1 MAKSVKDHILET
13 LEDLEEKDLK
23 KFKNKLCDREG
34 EPKVPRGR
42 VQKADAIDLVNLL
55 VSYFTERGAAE
66 VAIEVLRAIN
76 LNQEADELK
85 AKFKMPKTIK
95 DHIIAAL
102 EDIGDFELKRFKA
115 KLCDGQDRRIR
126 RGAIENGDQIDL
138 AEKLISTYTE
148 KMAVKITID
157 LLRAIDENQ
166 AAEDLQ
172 DSTKELMGGASTGR
186 PPAGAAAEDRYV
198 KNGVHFVDRHR
209 SALIQRVTMVEP
221 ILDALLT
228 KKYVSQEEYS
238 LILEERTPVS
248 RMRALLTG
256 PMVTCGKRG
265 QDELCRI
272 LEQEQPILMEDL
284 MGQ

>member
-85 AKFKMPKTIK
+85 NGTGKPTAFQAPSEKKMEEECRKT
-95 DHIIAAL
+95 
-102 EDIGDFELKRFKA
+102 RFFF
-115 KLCDGQDRRIR
+115 
-126 RGAIENGDQIDL
+126 
-138 AEKLISTYTE
+138 
-148 KMAVKITID
+148 
-157 LLRAIDENQ
+157 
-166 AAEDLQ
+166 
-172 DSTKELMGGASTGR
+172 AST
-186 PPAGAAAEDRYV
+186 E
-198 KNGVHFVDRHR
+198 VHFVDRHR
-209 SALIQRVTMVEP
+209 SALIQRVTMVAP

-238 LILEERTPVS
+238 LILEERTPAS

-265 QDELCRI
+265 KDELCRI